1 MVAVPKSPKR
11 VGSTGWPR
19 EGLSLV
25 WELTVNNITMESK
38 VFQSTIALDVPAE
51 KSKRFGIKAA
61 VELYFLENKMI
72 PPVSYDALYE
82 VASLLIENKNWE
94 EQYRAFIMVCCGN
107 AIWRPVVGSIPY
119 NRRIF
124 LLPQCLRNVNLC
136 KAQQDELGLLCSE
149 CGNCSISGFLREA
162 ENLGYVAL
170 VTEGTTI
177 TTRLIESGK
186 VDAVIGVGCME
197 VLQKMFAS
205 VSKYSIPS
213 IGIPLIT
220 CGCVDTS
227 ADADWIKQEIYNY
240 REDPTIRLL
249 NLNYLRNKTSS
260 IFGEEQLVRILGTAK
275 NKTEIIAF
283 ESLLSGGQR
292 LRPFL
297 AVLAYESFVN
307 EPDPA
312 VLNMLALSVEC
323 FHKASLIHDDI
334 EDNDDMRYGKEA
346 IHARY
351 GIPVAINTG
360 DYLIGEGYRL
370 ISESTLSA
378 EKIKEA
384 VKIISRG
391 HRSLSI
397 GQGAELISIRSKKI
411 LPLDEM
417 LELFGNKTSAAFKV
431 SLSLGAALGGASH
444 KTIEIL
450 DRFSNSIGIGY
461 QIKDDLTDYQGNK
474 GDIAVRK
481 FSILLSVLKEQIP
494 QSKRETLLNAY
505 KFDDYE
511 AIYELIDHYQI
522 QDATKELLI
531 STIDDAKS
539 SLESI
544 SNLGLKLALHE
555 ILGKIFKEYI

>member
-1 MVAVPKSPKR
+1 
-11 VGSTGWPR
+11 
-19 EGLSLV
+19 
-25 WELTVNNITMESK
+25 MESIL
-38 VFQSTIALDVPAE
+38 FQSIFALDVPTD
-51 KSKRFGIKAA
+51 KSKRHEIRATI
-61 VELYFLENKMI
+61 ESYFLEHQVM
-72 PPVSYDALYE
+72 PPISYDTLNGF
-82 VASLLIENKNWE
+82 ASSFIESEKWE
-94 EQYRAFIMVCCGN
+94 ERFRAFIMVCCGN
-107 AIWRPVVGSIPY
+107 AIWRPVVGATPF

-136 KAQQDELGLLCSE
+136 TAQQDELGLLCSE

-220 CGCVDTS
+220 CGCVDTT
-227 ADADWIKQEIYNY
+227 ADADWIKEEIYNY
-240 REDPTIRLL
+240 REDPSIRLL
-249 NLNYLRNKTSS
+249 NLNYLRNKSSS
-260 IFGEEQLVRILGTAK
+260 IFGEEQLIRILGTAK

-297 AVLAYESFVN
+297 AVLAYEAFVN
-307 EPDPA
+307 EPDLS

-334 EDNDDMRYGKEA
+334 EDNDDTRYGKET

-370 ISESTLSA
+370 IVESTLSSVT
-378 EKIKEA
+378 IREA
-384 VKIISRG
+384 IKIISCG
-391 HRSLSI
+391 HRNLTI
-397 GQGAELISIRSKKI
+397 GQGAELISIQSKEI
-411 LPLDEM
+411 PPLKEM
-417 LELFGNKTSAAFKV
+417 LEIFENKTAAAFKV
-431 SLSLGAALGGASH
+431 SLLLGAVVGGAFSE
-444 KTIEIL
+444 TIEVL
-450 DRFSNSIGIGY
+450 DRFSHFIGIGY
-461 QIKDDLTDYQGNK
+461 QIKDDLSDYHGNK

-481 FSILLSVLKEQIP
+481 FSILLSVLAEQL
-494 QSKRETLLNAY
+494 TLSEKDVLLSYY
-505 KFDDYE
+505 KSDNYE
-511 AIYELIDHYQI
+511 AIYELIDRFQI
-522 QDATKELLI
+522 QNATRELLI
-531 STIDDAKS
+531 NAINEAKS
-539 SLESI
+539 CLENL

-555 ILGKIFKEYI
+555 ILGKIFKDYI